1 MTRRRS
7 TSIGL
12 AMAMAMLLGCQLP
25 GKDRPHTALGPDA
38 GALRS
43 AFNADSG
50 NVRVVMLL
58 APT

>member
-1 MTRRRS
+1 MKRLRS
-7 TSIGL
+7 TSVGL
-12 AMAMAMLLGCQLP
+12 ATAILLGCQLA
-25 GKDRPHTALGPDA
+25 GRDRPHITLGPDA
-38 GALRS
+38 EALRS